1 MNYNSFRTDH
11 TNVADKLSE
20 KILVRLVRWRWG
32 QNSGT
37 SGSMPPFGPL
47 DGWSYTNMPTMSNTR
62 NARRFDPGYPQFIG
76 LLVGIPVT
84 LVGVLAATVASFY
97 LILRV
102 GVGIIALGVAR
113 THHRQSSPEFLA
125 GRENY
130 RVRRA
135 VTWAVAPA
143 LARAGSIDPRK
154 LDALPPSEMLVE
166 RETLKSKAFRGGS
179 ATKTTIDLRIPAG
192 LSHEDF
198 ENAPGG
204 LRSTLQV
211 AIARLATADH
221 AENDLHRDMFLRM
234 VTVDQSAFVVSPAM
248 TPAGI
253 ERAHE
258 RNSVVVGHDET
269 GKSVRMSYGDDSN
282 KHLSI
287 VGKSGSGKSAFL
299 QSYICQLAV
308 TSPVKVLLA
317 DLKSGAGLWG
327 CAAAQ
332 VGHAFAA
339 EAPDVIRLLEAGA
352 QITKARNANPAW
364 TASDDD
370 PHIVIVVDEANDVSS
385 AWAKADQERFWTA
398 ASIILRQGRS
408 AGVHLILAAQRWV
421 KTESACQA
429 LMSAALSQF
438 ENRLVLKSDPD
449 SWQNA
454 LGAAYTDANTSTLAR
469 LWGVDQ
475 SHRDRGVG
483 MWVDANGATLVKT
496 RWISTAREVEIVSGV
511 AISTMMGEALR
522 AVQGFVPVAI
532 PFIVDPIFDSLS
544 VDVDPSWGGIASY
557 SSEHGSASLPTRGK
571 PIPASISVDDLEWDT
586 DDDHPYRQKY

>member
-1 MNYNSFRTDH
+1 M
-11 TNVADKLSE
+11 
-20 KILVRLVRWRWG
+20 
-32 QNSGT
+32 
-37 SGSMPPFGPL
+37 
-47 DGWSYTNMPTMSNTR
+47 
-62 NARRFDPGYPQFIG
+62 
-76 LLVGIPVT
+76 
-84 LVGVLAATVASFY
+84 
-97 LILRV
+97 
-102 GVGIIALGVAR
+102 
-113 THHRQSSPEFLA
+113 
-125 GRENY
+125 
-130 RVRRA
+130 
-135 VTWAVAPA
+135 
-143 LARAGSIDPRK
+143 
-154 LDALPPSEMLVE
+154 
-166 RETLKSKAFRGGS
+166 
-179 ATKTTIDLRIPAG
+179 
-192 LSHEDF
+192 
-198 ENAPGG
+198 
-204 LRSTLQV
+204 
-211 AIARLATADH
+211 
-221 AENDLHRDMFLRM
+221 
-234 VTVDQSAFVVSPAM
+234 
-248 TPAGI
+248 
-253 ERAHE
+253 
-258 RNSVVVGHDET
+258 
-269 GKSVRMSYGDDSN
+269 
-282 KHLSI
+282 
-287 VGKSGSGKSAFL
+287 
-299 QSYICQLAV
+299 
-308 TSPVKVLLA
+308 
-317 DLKSGAGLWG
+317 
-327 CAAAQ
+327 
-332 VGHAFAA
+332 
-339 EAPDVIRLLEAGA
+339 IRLLEAGA